1 MEFQVGDSVTTKK
14 VHPCGGNEWEI
25 LRTGADFK
33 LKCKKCGHIVM
44 LPIEKFKKAVKKKND
59 QL

>member
-1 MEFQVGDSVTTKK
+1 MTFQLGDTVTTRKA
-14 VHPCGGNEWEI
+14 HPCGSDEWVI

-33 LKCKKCGHIVM
+33 LKCKKCGHIVL
-44 LPIEKFKKAVKKKND
+44 LPIEKFKKAVKTKNG